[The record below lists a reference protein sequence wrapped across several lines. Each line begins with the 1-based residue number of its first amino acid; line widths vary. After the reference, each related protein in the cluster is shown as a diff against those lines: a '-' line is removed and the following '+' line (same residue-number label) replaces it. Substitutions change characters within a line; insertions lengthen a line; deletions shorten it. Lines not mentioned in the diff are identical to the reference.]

1 MEEEEECKGRVV
13 YRSEGEGDRENMIRD
28 DIRERGG
35 VKKRREEGG
44 MKEGQGRV
52 LNITIVHTL

>member
-1 MEEEEECKGRVV
+1 MEEEEEGKGRVV